1 MVVYLLLD
9 SPYQVGTWSLSPRL
23 PDHNA
28 DKTSFKSLATI
39 LIAGENTKFL
49 FKTHEVDMRKAQM
62 WQQDT
67 EEVCKPQGP

>member
-1 MVVYLLLD
+1 MALEAWVPD
-9 SPYQVGTWSLSPRL
+9 M